1 MWLSH
6 PVVPRCGTAGA
17 ALLRAVSPRAA
28 AGAEAAPPVAVG
40 ARRRRGPAAGGGV
53 GWGGEDRYRDVSSL
67 VGGRVRQGNE
77 IK

>member
-53 GWGGEDRYRDVSSL
+53 GWGGSVQ
-67 VGGRVRQGNE
+67 GRFQPGRRQSKAG
-77 IK
+77 K